1 MFSAEL
7 STHEGGDHV
16 VVALRGEL
24 DIAEAASVAATL
36 TEVAARGPII
46 IVDLEA
52 VGFMDSSG
60 VARWLA
66 DAGGPGTGGDLVL
79 AAAKAR
85 SEDSRPDPWLMPSWA
100 TPAWT
105 KRSSVP
111 GRLAGVL
118 TKAAAVSDQWL
129 RLMVAVPR

>member
-36 TEVAARGPII
+36 TEVAARGPTI

-60 VARWLA
+60 VAALA
-66 DAGGPGTGGDLVL
+66 RGRRRARQAGGDLVL
-79 AAAKAR
+79 AAAQRQVAR
-85 SEDSRPDPWLMPSWA
+85 ILVL
-100 TPAWT
+100 T
-105 KRSSVP
+105 
-111 GRLAGVL
+111 RLADAFVVHASVDEAIFG
-118 TKAAAVSDQWL
+118 AGQASSAS
-129 RLMVAVPR
+129 